1 MNIFP
6 FPKPKFNYIFSCQIH
21 LFHFY
26 WVKIID
32 FLINNRRIIYS
43 SSILY
48 YSLSLKKN
56 NFVKHFFFFLPFS
69 KFSSLFIIGDQFNS
83 IFFHDSFILSS
94 NPTWYGYPSPSRGSN
109 PRWFG
114 SGEKFWLTKLLRFVR
129 RVLEWFWYGIWR
141 AKCSPYEAI
150 R

>member
-56 NFVKHFFFFLPFS
+56 NFVKHFFFFLPIF
-69 KFSSLFIIGDQFNS
+69 FFIHHWQPIQLD
-83 IFFHDSFILSS
+83 FFHDSFILSS
-94 NPTWYGYPSPSRGSN
+94 IQGKGQIQPDMVISLLREGSN

-114 SGEKFWLTKLLRFVR
+114 SGEKFWRNYWGSFD
-129 RVLEWFWYGIWR
+129 WFWNGFGMAYGVPNALHTR
-141 AKCSPYEAI
+141 

>member
-6 FPKPKFNYIFSCQIH
+6 FPKPKFNYIFSYQIH

-48 YSLSLKKN
+48 YSLSLEKN
-56 NFVKHFFFFLPFS
+56 NFETFLFLSLFLPIFFFIHHWRPIQL
-69 KFSSLFIIGDQFNS
+69 D
-83 IFFHDSFILSS
+83 FFHDSFILSS
-94 NPTWYGYPSPSRGSN
+94 NPTWYGYPSPSRGIESTMIWKW
-109 PRWFG
+109 R
-114 SGEKFWLTKLLRFVR
+114 KILTKLLRFVR